1 MIPIKIVPIKAPIR
15 TKTTRKIPG
24 SNRINIGPGQEPTSP
39 QTKKDATRY
48 QETASDFV
56 KQYRK

>member
-39 QTKKDATRY
+39 QPKPKKMPPGIKKPLLI
-48 QETASDFV
+48 S
-56 KQYRK
+56 